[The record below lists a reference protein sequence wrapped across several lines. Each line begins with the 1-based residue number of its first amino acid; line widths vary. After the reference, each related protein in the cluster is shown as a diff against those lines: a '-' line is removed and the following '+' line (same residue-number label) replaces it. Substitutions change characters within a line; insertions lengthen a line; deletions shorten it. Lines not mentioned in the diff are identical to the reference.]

1 MGGVA
6 TGWHKKHGEAL
17 RGLSQPPGGRN
28 RTAMKQKLGKISIF
42 LWLLFL
48 QANMAYAEAQS
59 KEEIEFFLEAVGTF
73 LIQIIGPGILVIG
86 VAIAGIAMALGN
98 EQGMRQ
104 GALAAGGGALIM
116 LSRAILDLIKN
127 VTGF

>member
-1 MGGVA
+1 MVSVL
-6 TGWHKKHGEAL
+6 TVML
-17 RGLSQPPGGRN
+17 
-28 RTAMKQKLGKISIF
+28 I
-42 LWLLFL
+42 

-86 VAIAGIAMALGN
+86 IAVAGVSMALGN

-104 GALAAGGGALIM
+104 GALAAAGGALIM
-116 LSRAILDLIKN
+116 LSRAVLDLIKN
-127 VTGF
+127 LTRF

>member
-1 MGGVA
+1 
-6 TGWHKKHGEAL
+6 
-17 RGLSQPPGGRN
+17 
-28 RTAMKQKLGKISIF
+28 MKQKLGKISIF

>member
-1 MGGVA
+1 MVA
-6 TGWHKKHGEAL
+6 SVLTVML
-17 RGLSQPPGGRN
+17 
-28 RTAMKQKLGKISIF
+28 I
-42 LWLLFL
+42 

-86 VAIAGIAMALGN
+86 IAVAGVSMALGN

-104 GALAAGGGALIM
+104 GALAAAGGALIM
-116 LSRAILDLIKN
+116 LSRAVLDLIKN
-127 VTGF
+127 LTGF